1 MSELEAK
8 LQVSR
13 EELARII
20 KELKAWSAPATV
32 LLSLYI
38 PPGRPMSDVLQL
50 LRQEYSITD
59 NIKLKRT
66 RQAVKRALA
75 AAIDRLQMIP
85 KTPPNGLVV
94 FCGENMDTG
103 DFVCYVFSPPE
114 KVPVFYY
121 RTEKTFITS
130 FLEDMIEEREAVG
143 IVIVERDQA
152 TIGLLKG
159 GRLEVLEELEG
170 YVPGKHEKGGQSQRR
185 YERII
190 EQLVDE
196 FFKRVGEAAN
206 RHFLPLLEKGVLKA
220 VIVGGPGYAK
230 QDFVKGG
237 YLDYRLQQ
245 LLSSE
250 LVDVAYQG
258 YEGLKE
264 AVMKARDV
272 IQAQVYREAAE
283 TLEEFK
289 GHLAQMTGLAIYGER
304 EVALALEAGV
314 VKTLLVHQDRED
326 KDRWRELGQSRGAKV
341 VFIPSGLPEAEWFKE
356 TFGGLAG
363 ILRFKWGAPTDSSA

>member
-1 MSELEAK
+1 LEELEAK
-8 LQVSR
+8 LRVSR

-20 KELKAWSAPATV
+20 KELKSWSAPATV

-50 LRQEYSITD
+50 LKQEYSITD

-66 RQAVKRALA
+66 RQAVKRALS
-75 AAIDRLQMIP
+75 AAIERLQMIP
-85 KTPPNGLVV
+85 KVPSNGLVV
-94 FCGENMDTG
+94 FCGENLDTG
-103 DFVCYVFSPPE
+103 DFICYTFTPPE

-121 RTEKTFITS
+121 RTERTFITE
-130 FLEDMIEEREAVG
+130 FLEDMVEEREAVG
-143 IVIVERDQA
+143 IIVVERDQA

-190 EQLVDE
+190 EQLVEE

-206 RHFLPLLEKGVLKA
+206 RHFLPLLEKGVLKG
-220 VIVGGPGYAK
+220 IIIGGPGYAK
-230 QDFVKGG
+230 IDFAKGG
-237 YLDYRLQQ
+237 FLDYRLQQ
-245 LLSSE
+245 LVSRE

-258 YEGLKE
+258 YEGLRE

-272 IQAQVYREAAE
+272 IQAQVYREAVEA
-283 TLEEFK
+283 LEEFK
-289 GHLAQMTGLAIYGER
+289 SHLAQMTGLVVYGDN
-304 EVALALEAGV
+304 EVTLALEAGV
-314 VKTLLVHQDRED
+314 VKTLLVHQERED
-326 KDRWRELGQSRGAKV
+326 VEKWKNIASTRGAKV
-341 VFIPSGLPEAEWFKE
+341 VVIPAGLPEAEWFKE

-363 ILRFKWGAPTDSSA
+363 MLRFKWSPPTNSRW

>member
-1 MSELEAK
+1 LEELEAK
-8 LQVSR
+8 LRVSR

-20 KELKAWSAPATV
+20 KELKSWSAPATV

-50 LRQEYSITD
+50 LKQEYSITD

-66 RQAVKRALA
+66 RQAVKRALS
-75 AAIDRLQMIP
+75 AAIERLQMIP
-85 KTPPNGLVV
+85 KVPSNGLVV
-94 FCGENMDTG
+94 FCGENLDTG
-103 DFVCYVFSPPE
+103 DFICYTFTPPE

-121 RTEKTFITS
+121 RTERTFITE
-130 FLEDMIEEREAVG
+130 FLEDMVEEREAVG
-143 IVIVERDQA
+143 IIVVERDQA

-190 EQLVDE
+190 EQLVEE

-206 RHFLPLLEKGVLKA
+206 RHFLPLLEKGVLKG
-220 VIVGGPGYAK
+220 IIIGGPGYAK
-230 QDFVKGG
+230 IDFAKGG
-237 YLDYRLQQ
+237 FLDYRLQQ
-245 LLSSE
+245 LVSRE

-258 YEGLKE
+258 YEGLRE

-272 IQAQVYREAAE
+272 IQAQVYRESVEA
-283 TLEEFK
+283 LEEFK
-289 GHLAQMTGLAIYGER
+289 SHLAQMTGLVVYGDN
-304 EVALALEAGV
+304 EVTLALEAGV
-314 VKTLLVHQDRED
+314 VKTLLVHQERED
-326 KDRWRELGQSRGAKV
+326 VEKWKNIASTRGAKV
-341 VFIPSGLPEAEWFKE
+341 VVIPAGLPEAEWFKE

-363 ILRFKWGAPTDSSA
+363 MLRFKWSPPTNSRW

>member
-1 MSELEAK
+1 MEELEAK
-8 LQVSR
+8 LRVSR

-20 KELKAWSAPATV
+20 KELKSWSAPATV

-50 LRQEYSITD
+50 LKQEYSITD

-66 RQAVKRALA
+66 RQAVKRALS
-75 AAIDRLQMIP
+75 AAIERLQMIP
-85 KTPPNGLVV
+85 KVPSNGLVV
-94 FCGENMDTG
+94 FCGENLDTG
-103 DFVCYVFSPPE
+103 DFICYTFSPPE

-121 RTEKTFITS
+121 RTERTFITE
-130 FLEDMIEEREAVG
+130 FLEDMVEEREAVG
-143 IVIVERDQA
+143 IIVVERDQA

-190 EQLVDE
+190 EQLVEE

-206 RHFLPLLEKGVLKA
+206 RHFLPLLEKGVLKG
-220 VIVGGPGYAK
+220 IIIGGPGYAK
-230 QDFVKGG
+230 IDFAKGG
-237 YLDYRLQQ
+237 FLDYRLQQ
-245 LLSSE
+245 LVSRE

-258 YEGLKE
+258 YEGLRE
-264 AVMKARDV
+264 AVMKAKDV
-272 IQAQVYREAAE
+272 IQAQVYREAVEA
-283 TLEEFK
+283 LEEFK
-289 GHLAQMTGLAIYGER
+289 SHLAQMTGLVVYGDN
-304 EVALALEAGV
+304 EVTLALEAGV
-314 VKTLLVHQDRED
+314 VKTLLVHQERDDIE
-326 KDRWRELGQSRGAKV
+326 KWKNIASTRGAKV
-341 VFIPSGLPEAEWFKE
+341 IVIPAGLPEAEWFKE

-363 ILRFKWGAPTDSSA
+363 MLRFKWSPPTNSRW

>member
-1 MSELEAK
+1 LEELEAK
-8 LQVSR
+8 LRVSR

-20 KELKAWSAPATV
+20 KELKSWSAPATV

-66 RQAVKRALA
+66 RQAVKRALS
-75 AAIDRLQMIP
+75 AAIERLQMIP
-85 KTPPNGLVV
+85 KVPSNGLVV
-94 FCGENMDTG
+94 FCGENLDTG
-103 DFVCYVFSPPE
+103 DFICYTFSPPE

-121 RTEKTFITS
+121 RTERTFITE
-130 FLEDMIEEREAVG
+130 FLEDMVEEREAVG
-143 IVIVERDQA
+143 IIVVERDQA

-190 EQLVDE
+190 EQLVEE

-206 RHFLPLLEKGVLKA
+206 RHFLPLLEKGVLKG
-220 VIVGGPGYAK
+220 IIIGGPGYAK
-230 QDFVKGG
+230 IDFAKGG
-237 YLDYRLQQ
+237 FLDYRLQQ
-245 LLSSE
+245 LVSRE

-258 YEGLKE
+258 YEGLRE

-272 IQAQVYREAAE
+272 IQAQVYREAVEA
-283 TLEEFK
+283 LEEFK
-289 GHLAQMTGLAIYGER
+289 SHLAQMTGLVVYGDN
-304 EVALALEAGV
+304 EVSLALEAGV
-314 VKTLLVHQDRED
+314 VKTLLVHQERED
-326 KDRWRELGQSRGAKV
+326 VEKWKNIASTRGAKV
-341 VFIPSGLPEAEWFKE
+341 VVIPAGLPEAEWFKE

-363 ILRFKWGAPTDSSA
+363 MLRFKWSPPTNSRW

>member
-1 MSELEAK
+1 LEELEAK
-8 LQVSR
+8 LRVSR

-20 KELKAWSAPATV
+20 KELKSWSAPATV

-50 LRQEYSITD
+50 LKQEYSITD

-66 RQAVKRALA
+66 RQAVKRALS
-75 AAIDRLQMIP
+75 AAIERLQMIP
-85 KTPPNGLVV
+85 KVPSNGLVV
-94 FCGENMDTG
+94 FCGENLDTG
-103 DFVCYVFSPPE
+103 DFICYTFSPPE

-121 RTEKTFITS
+121 RTEKTFITE
-130 FLEDMIEEREAVG
+130 FLEDMIEEKEAVG
-143 IVIVERDQA
+143 IIIVERDQA

-190 EQLVDE
+190 EQLVEE

-206 RHFLPLLEKGVLKA
+206 RHFLPLLEKGVLKG
-220 VIVGGPGYAK
+220 IIIGGPGYAK
-230 QDFVKGG
+230 IDFAKGG
-237 YLDYRLQQ
+237 FLDYRLQQ
-245 LLSSE
+245 LVSKE

-258 YEGLKE
+258 YEGLRE
-264 AVMKARDV
+264 AVMKAKDV
-272 IQAQVYREAAE
+272 IQAQVYREAVEA
-283 TLEEFK
+283 LEEFK
-289 GHLAQMTGLAIYGER
+289 SHLAQMTGLVVYGDN
-304 EVALALEAGV
+304 EVTVALEAGV
-314 VKTLLVHQDRED
+314 VKTLLVHQERDDIE
-326 KDRWRELGQSRGAKV
+326 KWKNIASTRGAKV
-341 VFIPSGLPEAEWFKE
+341 IVIPAGLPEADWFKE

-363 ILRFKWGAPTDSSA
+363 MLRFKWSPPTNSRW

>member
-1 MSELEAK
+1 LEELEAK
-8 LQVSR
+8 LRVSR

-20 KELKAWSAPATV
+20 KELKSWSAPATV

-66 RQAVKRALA
+66 RQAVKRALS
-75 AAIDRLQMIP
+75 AAIERLQMIP
-85 KTPPNGLVV
+85 KVPSNGLVV
-94 FCGENMDTG
+94 FCGENLDTG
-103 DFVCYVFSPPE
+103 DFICYTFTPPE

-121 RTEKTFITS
+121 RTERTFITE
-130 FLEDMIEEREAVG
+130 FLEDMVEEREAVG
-143 IVIVERDQA
+143 IIVVERDQA

-190 EQLVDE
+190 EQLVEE

-206 RHFLPLLEKGVLKA
+206 RHFLPLLEKGVLKG
-220 VIVGGPGYAK
+220 IIIGGPGYAK
-230 QDFVKGG
+230 IDFAKGG
-237 YLDYRLQQ
+237 FLDYRLQQ
-245 LLSSE
+245 LVSRE

-258 YEGLKE
+258 YEGLRE
-264 AVMKARDV
+264 AVMKAKDV
-272 IQAQVYREAAE
+272 IQAQVYREAVEA
-283 TLEEFK
+283 LEEFK
-289 GHLAQMTGLAIYGER
+289 SHLAQMTGLVVYGDN
-304 EVALALEAGV
+304 EVTLALEAGV
-314 VKTLLVHQDRED
+314 VKTLLVHQERDDIE
-326 KDRWRELGQSRGAKV
+326 KWKNIASTRGAKV
-341 VFIPSGLPEAEWFKE
+341 VVIPAGLPEAEWFKE

-363 ILRFKWGAPTDSSA
+363 MLRFKWSPPTNSRW

>member
-1 MSELEAK
+1 LEELEAK
-8 LQVSR
+8 LRVSR

-20 KELKAWSAPATV
+20 KELKSWSAPATV

-66 RQAVKRALA
+66 RQAVKRALS
-75 AAIDRLQMIP
+75 AAIERLQMIP
-85 KTPPNGLVV
+85 KVPSNGLVV
-94 FCGENMDTG
+94 FCGENLDTG
-103 DFVCYVFSPPE
+103 DFICYTFSPPE

-121 RTEKTFITS
+121 RTERTFITE
-130 FLEDMIEEREAVG
+130 FLEDMVEEREAVG
-143 IVIVERDQA
+143 IIVVERDQA

-190 EQLVDE
+190 EQLVEE

-206 RHFLPLLEKGVLKA
+206 RHFLPLLEKGVLKG
-220 VIVGGPGYAK
+220 IIIGGPGYAK
-230 QDFVKGG
+230 IDFAKGG
-237 YLDYRLQQ
+237 FLDYRLQQ
-245 LLSSE
+245 LVSRE

-258 YEGLKE
+258 YEGLRE
-264 AVMKARDV
+264 AVMKAKDV
-272 IQAQVYREAAE
+272 IQAQVYREAVEA
-283 TLEEFK
+283 LEEFK
-289 GHLAQMTGLAIYGER
+289 SHLAQMTGLVVYGDN
-304 EVALALEAGV
+304 EVTLALEAGV
-314 VKTLLVHQDRED
+314 VKTLLVHQERDDIE
-326 KDRWRELGQSRGAKV
+326 KWKNIASTRGAKV
-341 VFIPSGLPEAEWFKE
+341 IVIPAGLPEAEWFKE

-363 ILRFKWGAPTDSSA
+363 MLRFKWSPPTNSRW

>member
-1 MSELEAK
+1 LEELEAK
-8 LQVSR
+8 LRVSR

-20 KELKAWSAPATV
+20 KELKSWSAPATV

-50 LRQEYSITD
+50 LKQEYSITD

-66 RQAVKRALA
+66 RQAVKRALS
-75 AAIDRLQMIP
+75 AAIERLQMIP
-85 KTPPNGLVV
+85 KVPSNGLVV
-94 FCGENMDTG
+94 FCGENLDTG
-103 DFVCYVFSPPE
+103 DFICYTFTPPE

-121 RTEKTFITS
+121 RTERTFITE
-130 FLEDMIEEREAVG
+130 FLEDMVEEREVVG
-143 IVIVERDQA
+143 IIVVERDQA

-190 EQLVDE
+190 EQLVEE

-206 RHFLPLLEKGVLKA
+206 RHFLPLLEKGVLKG
-220 VIVGGPGYAK
+220 IIIGGPGYAK
-230 QDFVKGG
+230 IDFAKGG
-237 YLDYRLQQ
+237 FLDYRLQQ
-245 LLSSE
+245 LVSRE

-258 YEGLKE
+258 YEGLRE
-264 AVMKARDV
+264 AVMKAKDV
-272 IQAQVYREAAE
+272 IQAQVYREAVEA
-283 TLEEFK
+283 LEEFK
-289 GHLAQMTGLAIYGER
+289 SHLAQMTGLVVYGDN
-304 EVALALEAGV
+304 EVTLALEAGV
-314 VKTLLVHQDRED
+314 VKTLLVHQERDDIE
-326 KDRWRELGQSRGAKV
+326 KWKNIASTRGAKV
-341 VFIPSGLPEAEWFKE
+341 IVIPAGLPEAEWFKE

-363 ILRFKWGAPTDSSA
+363 MLRFKWSPPTNSRW

>member
-1 MSELEAK
+1 LEELEAK
-8 LQVSR
+8 LRVSR

-20 KELKAWSAPATV
+20 KELKSWSAPATV

-66 RQAVKRALA
+66 RQAVKRALS
-75 AAIDRLQMIP
+75 AAIERLQMIP
-85 KTPPNGLVV
+85 KVPSNGLVV
-94 FCGENMDTG
+94 FCGENLDTG
-103 DFVCYVFSPPE
+103 DFICYTFSPPE

-121 RTEKTFITS
+121 RTERTFITE
-130 FLEDMIEEREAVG
+130 FLEDMVEEREAVG
-143 IVIVERDQA
+143 IIVVERDQA

-190 EQLVDE
+190 EQLVEE

-206 RHFLPLLEKGVLKA
+206 RHFLPLLEKGVLKG
-220 VIVGGPGYAK
+220 IIIGGPGYAK
-230 QDFVKGG
+230 IDFAKGG
-237 YLDYRLQQ
+237 FLDYRLQQ
-245 LLSSE
+245 LVSRE

-258 YEGLKE
+258 YEGLRE
-264 AVMKARDV
+264 AVMKAKDV
-272 IQAQVYREAAE
+272 IQAQVYREAVEA
-283 TLEEFK
+283 LEEFK
-289 GHLAQMTGLAIYGER
+289 SHLAQMTGLVVYGDN
-304 EVALALEAGV
+304 EVTLALEAGV
-314 VKTLLVHQDRED
+314 VKTLLVHQERDDIE
-326 KDRWRELGQSRGAKV
+326 KWKNIASTRGAKV
-341 VFIPSGLPEAEWFKE
+341 VVIPAGLPEAEWFKE

-363 ILRFKWGAPTDSSA
+363 MLRFKWSPPTNSRW

>member
-1 MSELEAK
+1 MEELEAK
-8 LQVSR
+8 LRVSR

-20 KELKAWSAPATV
+20 KELKSWSAPATV

-50 LRQEYSITD
+50 LKQEYSITD

-66 RQAVKRALA
+66 RQAVKRALS
-75 AAIDRLQMIP
+75 AAIERLQMIP
-85 KTPPNGLVV
+85 KVPSNGLVV
-94 FCGENMDTG
+94 FCGENLDTG
-103 DFVCYVFSPPE
+103 DFICYTFTPPE

-121 RTEKTFITS
+121 RTERTFITE
-130 FLEDMIEEREAVG
+130 FLEDMVEEREAVG
-143 IVIVERDQA
+143 IIVVERDQA

-190 EQLVDE
+190 EQLVEE

-206 RHFLPLLEKGVLKA
+206 RHFLPLLEKGVLKG
-220 VIVGGPGYAK
+220 IIIGGPGYAK
-230 QDFVKGG
+230 IDFAKGG
-237 YLDYRLQQ
+237 FLDYRLQQ
-245 LLSSE
+245 LVSRE

-258 YEGLKE
+258 YEGLRE
-264 AVMKARDV
+264 AVMKAKDV
-272 IQAQVYREAAE
+272 IQAQVYREAVEA
-283 TLEEFK
+283 LEEFK
-289 GHLAQMTGLAIYGER
+289 SHLAQMTGLVVYGDN
-304 EVALALEAGV
+304 EVTLALEAGV
-314 VKTLLVHQDRED
+314 VKTLLVHQERDDIE
-326 KDRWRELGQSRGAKV
+326 KWKNIASTRGAKV
-341 VFIPSGLPEAEWFKE
+341 VVIPAGLPEAEWFKE

-363 ILRFKWGAPTDSSA
+363 MLRFKWSPPTNSRW

>member
-1 MSELEAK
+1 LEELEAK
-8 LQVSR
+8 LRVSR

-20 KELKAWSAPATV
+20 KELKSWSAPATV

-50 LRQEYSITD
+50 LKQEYSITD

-66 RQAVKRALA
+66 RQAVKRALS
-75 AAIDRLQMIP
+75 AAIERLQMIP
-85 KTPPNGLVV
+85 KVPSNGLVV
-94 FCGENMDTG
+94 FCGENLDTG
-103 DFVCYVFSPPE
+103 DFICYTFTPPE

-121 RTEKTFITS
+121 RTERTFITE
-130 FLEDMIEEREAVG
+130 FLEDMVEEREAVG
-143 IVIVERDQA
+143 IIVVERDQA

-190 EQLVDE
+190 EQLVEE

-206 RHFLPLLEKGVLKA
+206 RHFLPLLEKGVLKG
-220 VIVGGPGYAK
+220 IIIGGPGYAK
-230 QDFVKGG
+230 IDFAKGG
-237 YLDYRLQQ
+237 FLDYRLQQ
-245 LLSSE
+245 LVSRE

-258 YEGLKE
+258 YEGLRE
-264 AVMKARDV
+264 AVMKAKDV
-272 IQAQVYREAAE
+272 IQAQVYREAVEA
-283 TLEEFK
+283 LEEFK
-289 GHLAQMTGLAIYGER
+289 SHLAQMTGLVVYGDN
-304 EVALALEAGV
+304 EVTLALEAGV
-314 VKTLLVHQDRED
+314 VKTLLVHQERDDIE
-326 KDRWRELGQSRGAKV
+326 KWKNIASTRGAKV
-341 VFIPSGLPEAEWFKE
+341 VVIPAGLPEAEWFKE

-363 ILRFKWGAPTDSSA
+363 MLRFKWSPPTNSRW

>member
-1 MSELEAK
+1 MEELEAK
-8 LQVSR
+8 LRVSR

-20 KELKAWSAPATV
+20 KELKSWSAPATV

-50 LRQEYSITD
+50 LKQEYSITD

-66 RQAVKRALA
+66 RQAVKRALS
-75 AAIDRLQMIP
+75 AAIERLQMIP
-85 KTPPNGLVV
+85 KVPSNGLVV
-94 FCGENMDTG
+94 FCGENLDTG
-103 DFVCYVFSPPE
+103 DFICYTFTPPE

-121 RTEKTFITS
+121 RTERTFITE
-130 FLEDMIEEREAVG
+130 FLEDMVEEREAVG
-143 IVIVERDQA
+143 IIVVERDQA

-190 EQLVDE
+190 EQLVEE

-206 RHFLPLLEKGVLKA
+206 RHFLPLLEKGVLKG
-220 VIVGGPGYAK
+220 IIIGGPGYAK
-230 QDFVKGG
+230 IDFAKGG
-237 YLDYRLQQ
+237 FLDYRLQQ
-245 LLSSE
+245 LVSKE

-258 YEGLKE
+258 YEGLRE
-264 AVMKARDV
+264 AVMKAKDV
-272 IQAQVYREAAE
+272 IQAQVYREAVEA
-283 TLEEFK
+283 LEEFK
-289 GHLAQMTGLAIYGER
+289 SHLAQMTGLVVYGDN
-304 EVALALEAGV
+304 EVTLALEAGV
-314 VKTLLVHQDRED
+314 VKTLLVHQERDDIE
-326 KDRWRELGQSRGAKV
+326 KWKNIASTRGAKV
-341 VFIPSGLPEAEWFKE
+341 VVIPAGLPEAEWFKE

-363 ILRFKWGAPTDSSA
+363 MLRFKWSPPTNSRW

>member
-1 MSELEAK
+1 LEELEVK

-13 EELARII
+13 EELARILR
-20 KELKAWSAPATV
+20 ELKMWNAPATV

-66 RQAVKRALA
+66 RQAVKRALS
-75 AAIDRLQMIP
+75 AAIERLQMIP
-85 KTPPNGLVV
+85 KVPSNGLVV
-94 FCGENMDTG
+94 FCGENVETG
-103 DFVCYVFSPPE
+103 DFICYTFSPPE
-114 KVPVFYY
+114 RVPVFYY
-121 RTEKTFITS
+121 RTEKTFITE

-143 IVIVERDQA
+143 IIIVERDQA
-152 TIGLLKG
+152 TIGVLKS

-190 EQLVDE
+190 EQLVEE
-196 FFKRVGEAAN
+196 FFKRVGETAN
-206 RHFLPLLEKGVLKA
+206 RHLLPLLEKGVLKG

-230 QDFVKGG
+230 IDFVKGG
-237 YLDYRLQQ
+237 FLDYRLQQ
-245 LLSSE
+245 LLSKE

-264 AVMKARDV
+264 AVMKAKDV
-272 IQAQVYREAAE
+272 IQAQIYREAVE

-289 GHLAQMTGLAIYGER
+289 SHLAQMTGLTVYGDR

-326 KDRWRELGQSRGAKV
+326 IGKWRELSESRGAKLV
-341 VFIPSGLPEAEWFKE
+341 IIPSGLPEAEWFKE

-363 ILRFKWGAPTDSSA
+363 VLRYKWSHPTDSR

>member
-1 MSELEAK
+1 MEELEAK
-8 LQVSR
+8 LRVSR

-20 KELKAWSAPATV
+20 KELKSWSAPATV

-50 LRQEYSITD
+50 LKQEYSITD

-66 RQAVKRALA
+66 RQAVKRALS
-75 AAIDRLQMIP
+75 AAIERLQMIP
-85 KTPPNGLVV
+85 KVPSNGLVV
-94 FCGENMDTG
+94 FCGENLDTG
-103 DFVCYVFSPPE
+103 DFICYTFTPPE

-121 RTEKTFITS
+121 RTERTFITE
-130 FLEDMIEEREAVG
+130 FLEDMVEEREAVG
-143 IVIVERDQA
+143 IIVVERDQA

-190 EQLVDE
+190 EQLVEE
-196 FFKRVGEAAN
+196 FFKRVGEVAN
-206 RHFLPLLEKGVLKA
+206 RHFLPLLEKGVLKG
-220 VIVGGPGYAK
+220 IIIGGPGYAK
-230 QDFVKGG
+230 IDFAKGG
-237 YLDYRLQQ
+237 FLDYRLQQ
-245 LLSSE
+245 LVSRE

-258 YEGLKE
+258 YEGLRE

-272 IQAQVYREAAE
+272 IQAQVYREAVEA
-283 TLEEFK
+283 LEEFK
-289 GHLAQMTGLAIYGER
+289 SHLAQMTGLVVYGDN
-304 EVALALEAGV
+304 EVTLALEAGV
-314 VKTLLVHQDRED
+314 VKTLLVHQERED
-326 KDRWRELGQSRGAKV
+326 VEKWKNIASTRGAKV
-341 VFIPSGLPEAEWFKE
+341 VVIPAGLPEAEWFKE

-363 ILRFKWGAPTDSSA
+363 MLRFKWSPPTNSRW

>member
-1 MSELEAK
+1 MEELEAK
-8 LQVSR
+8 LRVSR

-20 KELKAWSAPATV
+20 KEHKSWSAPATV

-66 RQAVKRALA
+66 RQAVKRALS
-75 AAIDRLQMIP
+75 AAIERLQMIP
-85 KTPPNGLVV
+85 KVPSNGLVV
-94 FCGENMDTG
+94 FCGENLDTG
-103 DFVCYVFSPPE
+103 DFICYTFSPPE

-121 RTEKTFITS
+121 RTERTFITE
-130 FLEDMIEEREAVG
+130 FLEDMVEEREAVG
-143 IVIVERDQA
+143 IIVVERDQA

-190 EQLVDE
+190 EQLVEE

-206 RHFLPLLEKGVLKA
+206 RHFLPLLEKGVLKG
-220 VIVGGPGYAK
+220 IIIGGPGYAK
-230 QDFVKGG
+230 IDFAKGG
-237 YLDYRLQQ
+237 FLDYRLQQ
-245 LLSSE
+245 LVSRE

-258 YEGLKE
+258 YEGLRE
-264 AVMKARDV
+264 AVMKAKDV
-272 IQAQVYREAAE
+272 IQAQVYREAVEA
-283 TLEEFK
+283 LEEFK
-289 GHLAQMTGLAIYGER
+289 SHLAQMTGLVVYGDN
-304 EVALALEAGV
+304 EVTLALEAGV
-314 VKTLLVHQDRED
+314 VKTLLVHQERDDIE
-326 KDRWRELGQSRGAKV
+326 KWKNIASTRGAKV
-341 VFIPSGLPEAEWFKE
+341 VVIPAGLPEAEWFKE

-363 ILRFKWGAPTDSSA
+363 MLRFKWSPPMNSRW

>member
-1 MSELEAK
+1 MEELEVK

-13 EELARII
+13 EELARIL

-66 RQAVKRALA
+66 RQAVKRALS
-75 AAIDRLQMIP
+75 AAIERLQLIP
-85 KTPPNGLVV
+85 KVPPNGLTV
-94 FCGENMDTG
+94 FCGENVETG
-103 DFVCYVFSPPE
+103 DFICYVFSPPE
-114 KVPVFYY
+114 RIQVFYY
-121 RTEKTFITS
+121 RTEKTFITEL
-130 FLEDMIEEREAVG
+130 LEDMVEEREAIGV
-143 IVIVERDQA
+143 IIVERDQA
-152 TIGLLKG
+152 TIGLLKSG
-159 GRLEVLEELEG
+159 SLEVLEELEG

-190 EQLVDE
+190 EQLVEE

-206 RHFLPLLEKGVLKA
+206 RHFLPLLEKGVLKG

-230 QDFVKGG
+230 IDFVKGG
-237 YLDYRLQQ
+237 FLDYRLQQ
-245 LLSSE
+245 ILSKE

-272 IQAQVYREAAE
+272 IQAQMYKEAVEA
-283 TLEEFK
+283 LEEFK
-289 GHLAQMTGLAIYGER
+289 SHLAQMTGLAVYGDN

-314 VKTLLVHQDRED
+314 VKTLLVHKERED
-326 KDRWRELGQSRGAKV
+326 IERWKELSQSRGAKLII
-341 VFIPSGLPEAEWFKE
+341 IPQGLPEAGWFKE

-363 ILRFKWGAPTDSSA
+363 LLRYKWSPPVDSR